1 MGGGDGVSEGAWG
14 VESSVKSMRSGAD
27 APVVCVGNP
36 ATGVRTSGTT
46 SASGGIFGKES
57 FLGPPH
63 AEHDNATGVFTK
75 VQRGHA
81 HADDPSPPTDTS
93 PLASAN

>member
-1 MGGGDGVSEGAWG
+1 
-14 VESSVKSMRSGAD
+14 MRSGAD
-27 APVVCVGNP
+27 APAICMGNP
-36 ATGVRTSGTT
+36 AMGVCTSGTT

-75 VQRGHA
+75 VQRGHG
-81 HADDPSPPTDTS
+81 HPDNLSPPTDTS
-93 PLASAN
+93 PLGSAHRDSPLAT